1 MEDKHLIL
9 EKSIKF
15 GTSLLGTK
23 FNLKLLDGKS
33 INVKIEGP
41 IGNNNIKVLRGYGL
55 YNMNSGSNGDLI
67 IKIKVNMLDKLSDVQ
82 RRVVKENFEMDK
94 FDINENY
101 ETVVASSYVE
111 REDNNNVQCVQ
122 Q

>member
-1 MEDKHLIL
+1 MNMQFTVIAKKE
-9 EKSIKF
+9 
-15 GTSLLGTK
+15 T
-23 FNLKLLDGKS
+23 
-33 INVKIEGP
+33 P
-41 IGNNNIKVLRGYGL
+41 IRPKKTIKVISQEEAYLNTISL
-55 YNMNSGSNGDLI
+55 
-67 IKIKVNMLDKLSDVQ
+67 KVNMLDKLSDVQ